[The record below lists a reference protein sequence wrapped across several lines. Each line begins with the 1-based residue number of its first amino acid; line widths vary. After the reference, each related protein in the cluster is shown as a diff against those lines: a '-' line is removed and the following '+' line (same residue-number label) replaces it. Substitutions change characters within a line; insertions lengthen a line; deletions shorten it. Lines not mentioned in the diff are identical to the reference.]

1 MKQKAVYPGSFD
13 PITNGHMD
21 IIRRSVR
28 IFDEVTV
35 LIAHNPNKKTHFSL
49 EERMAM
55 IREVI
60 KDCEHVYVDSFDGL
74 LVEYLRQKGANVI
87 IRGLRALSDF
97 EYEFQLALMNRRLNR
112 DIETVF
118 LMTGFQWFYT
128 SSTIINEAA
137 SMGGSVEGLVPDIVN
152 TKLIE
157 LYSPKGEK
165 I

>member
-1 MKQKAVYPGSFD
+1 MKLKAVYPGSFD

-21 IIRRSVR
+21 IIRRSKR
-28 IFDEVTV
+28 MFDEVTV
-35 LIAHNPNKKTHFSL
+35 LIAHNPTKKTHFPL
-49 EERMAM
+49 EERLAM

-60 KDCEHVYVDSFDGL
+60 RGCKNVSVDSFDGL
-74 LVEYLRQKGANVI
+74 LVDYVRQKGATVI

-152 TKLIE
+152 TKIIG
-157 LYSPKGEK
+157 LYAPKGQK

>member
-1 MKQKAVYPGSFD
+1 MKRTAVYPGSFD

-21 IIRRSVR
+21 IIRRSVGMFDR
-28 IFDEVTV
+28 IIV
-35 LIAHNPNKKTHFSL
+35 LIAHNPTKSTHFSL
-49 EERMAM
+49 DERLAM

-60 KDCEHVYVDSFDGL
+60 RDCDNVSADSFDGL
-74 LVEYLRQKGANVI
+74 VVDYVKQKGASVI

-112 DIETVF
+112 DVETVF

-128 SSTIINEAA
+128 SSRIINEAA

-152 TKLIE
+152 VKLIE
-157 LYSPKGEK
+157 LYSSKGEK
-165 I
+165 T